1 MNDSENSLGDNE
13 QGGHTSQS
21 IVANENYLKISKD
34 DSTPEGETTSLRTGR
49 QVNRRIKYSDVTN
62 SIVLVVLC
70 AGLAIVI
77 ALSAATLDKLNKQ
90 TTTVVVPPYVNVVY
104 PAIGNFGVVKF

>member
-1 MNDSENSLGDNE
+1 MNDSETSLDDNE
-13 QGGHTSQS
+13 QGGHTNRS
-21 IVANENYLKISKD
+21 IVAKENYSQI
-34 DSTPEGETTSLRTGR
+34 DSSVGPDGETTSLRTGR
-49 QVNRRIKYSDVTN
+49 QVARNRRIKYSDVTN

-70 AGLAIVI
+70 AGLAIII

-104 PAIGNFGVVKF
+104 PALGNIGIS

>member
-1 MNDSENSLGDNE
+1 MNDSESSLDDNE
-13 QGGHTSQS
+13 QGGHTSHS
-21 IVANENYLKISKD
+21 IVVANDNYSQIGKD
-34 DSTPEGETTSLRTGR
+34 ESTTSLRTGR
-49 QVNRRIKYSDVTN
+49 QVERNRRIKYSDVTN

-70 AGLAIVI
+70 AGLAIII

-104 PAIGNFGVVKF
+104 PALGNLGNS